1 MKKLTRHIEMTNTY
15 FILNYAKITKDVAHA
30 KTFKLVGFQ
39 IFWL

>member
-1 MKKLTRHIEMTNTY
+1 MINAC
-15 FILNYAKITKDVAHA
+15 FILNYAKITKDIGMAHA